1 MTLAVYPY
9 GCGAHRLDSGLRP
22 SPCRSPHTLDIG
34 LYRVSEAITQRYHR
48 ILKKIN
54 H

>member
-1 MTLAVYPY
+1 MTLAVYPS
-9 GCGAHRLDSGLRP
+9 GCGAHRLVSGLRP
-22 SPCRSPHTLDIG
+22 EPCRSPHTLDTG
-34 LYRVSEAITQRYHR
+34 LYRVSEAIAQSHHR